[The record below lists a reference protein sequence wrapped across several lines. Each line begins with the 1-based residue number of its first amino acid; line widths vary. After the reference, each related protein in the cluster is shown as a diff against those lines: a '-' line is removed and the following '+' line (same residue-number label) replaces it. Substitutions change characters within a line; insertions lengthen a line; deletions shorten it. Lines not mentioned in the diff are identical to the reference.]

1 MCLPSSGSFEGPSE
15 KLISDKD
22 GGLIRGVLLKPEIKE
37 LLELDDDE
45 TDDDVPDLVSSTKSL
60 SSAEVNRVKG
70 AKSSLAPSSSKLSI
84 MINHR
89 IIVKKSIRE
98 IKCCNNFTSFFS
110 TFLKK
115 TRNT

>member
-37 LLELDDDE
+37 LLELDDDDE
-45 TDDDVPDLVSSTKSL
+45 TDDEVPDLVSSTKSL

-84 MINHR
+84 MIDHR
-89 IIVKKSIRE
+89 RIVQNQFVKSNAETI
-98 IKCCNNFTSFFS
+98 SLV
-110 TFLKK
+110 FLY
-115 TRNT
+115 

>member
-37 LLELDDDE
+37 LLELDDE
-45 TDDDVPDLVSSTKSL
+45 TDDEVPDLVSSTKSL

-70 AKSSLAPSSSKLSI
+70 AKSSLAPSLSKLSI
-84 MINHR
+84 MINH
-89 IIVKKSIRE
+89 IV
-98 IKCCNNFTSFFS
+98 
-110 TFLKK
+110 
-115 TRNT
+115 

>member
-37 LLELDDDE
+37 LLETDE
-45 TDDDVPDLVSSTKSL
+45 DPDPARRSSSTKSL
-60 SSAEVNRVKG
+60 SSAEVNRVNG

-84 MINHR
+84 MIDSNEK
-89 IIVKKSIRE
+89 I
-98 IKCCNNFTSFFS
+98 N
-110 TFLKK
+110 
-115 TRNT
+115 

>member
-45 TDDDVPDLVSSTKSL
+45 TDDEVPDLVSSTKSL

-84 MINHR
+84 MINHH

-98 IKCCNNFTSFFS
+98 IKC
-110 TFLKK
+110 
-115 TRNT
+115 

>member
-37 LLELDDDE
+37 LLELDDE
-45 TDDDVPDLVSSTKSL
+45 TDDEVPDLVSSTKSL

-84 MINHR
+84 MIDHR
-89 IIVKKSIRE
+89 IIVQNQFVKSNAATISRV
-98 IKCCNNFTSFFS
+98 FS
-110 TFLKK
+110 LLF
-115 TRNT
+115 